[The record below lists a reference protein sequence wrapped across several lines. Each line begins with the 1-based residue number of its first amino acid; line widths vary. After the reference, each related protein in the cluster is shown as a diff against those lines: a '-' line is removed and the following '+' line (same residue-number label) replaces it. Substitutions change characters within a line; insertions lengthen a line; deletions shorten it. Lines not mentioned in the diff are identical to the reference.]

1 MTRARGTTLLVAAI
15 AVAGL
20 AGTAAV
26 GAAGGMKAPDLRH
39 LLIEVGL
46 AAAVTALAVAFL
58 MPLLART
65 SLRGRFVAVSL
76 VASVA
81 ALVNVGVLTM
91 AMAVSER
98 DAVLVLTLLVYATA
112 VAAAGGLVVA
122 RRSADAVRRLEE
134 TSGRWATGDLEAR
147 IGALDAGPELD
158 GLARTLDA
166 MATDVQRANARERE
180 LEETRRDLVTTLSHD
195 LRTPLA
201 SLKAMIEAVE
211 DGVVSDPSVV
221 ERYVREMRR
230 STDQLAA
237 MVSDLFELAQL
248 DAGAIEVEQ
257 TRARLGEVV
266 QDAVATI
273 RTQAEAK
280 GLSLFTE
287 LGPASAADCSPR
299 LERVLQNLLVNA
311 VRHTPADG
319 TVRVTA
325 QVADGRLEVAVE
337 DTGEGIAADQL
348 PHVFDPFF
356 RGDPSRRGA
365 RSGLGLALAKRIVEA
380 LGGTI
385 SAQSEPSAGSRF
397 AVDVP
402 TAAGSSLTI

>member
-1 MTRARGTTLLVAAI
+1 MTRTRETTLLVAAI

-20 AGTAAV
+20 AGTVAV
-26 GAAGGMKAPDLRH
+26 GAAGGMRAPDLRH
-39 LLIEVGL
+39 LLIEVGV

-65 SLRGRFVAVSL
+65 SLRSRFVAVPL
-76 VASVA
+76 LATVA

-98 DAVLVLTLLVYATA
+98 DAALVLTLLVYATA
-112 VAAAGGLVVA
+112 VAATGGLVVA
-122 RRSADAVRRLEE
+122 RRSSDAVRRLEE
-134 TSGRWATGDLEAR
+134 TSGRWATGDLDAR
-147 IGALDAGPELD
+147 IGALEAGPELD

-180 LEETRRDLVTTLSHD
+180 LEEIRRDLVTTLSHD

-280 GLSLFTE
+280 GLSLLTE

-348 PHVFDPFF
+348 PHVFDAFF
-356 RGDPSRRGA
+356 RGDPSRTGG

-397 AVDVP
+397 AVAIP
-402 TAAGSSLTI
+402 TARL